1 MLLLTPTYLTD
12 LSKSDARTV
21 VAVMKFRQVKAGTVF
36 IEEGEITYT
45 DFMVL
50 ILEGSVSVESE
61 AASVDGGIVMS
72 CIGPGSLIGEMGLLD
87 GAPRSAT
94 CVAMT
99 DLEVAVLSREAV
111 LGLIKDN
118 SAVAARL
125 ILAISKRLSD
135 RLREANQNIRMLGG
149 VNISMQQELDAL
161 RQPVASALIAS
172 DPIAPDPIAPDPIAP
187 DPIASASVA
196 LPPEQEPLKP
206 ADLSG
211 LNPKRIQT
219 YPDVS

>member
-21 VAVMKFRQVKAGTVF
+21 VAAMKFRQVKAGVVF

-50 ILEGSVSVESE
+50 ILEGNVSVESE

-72 CIGPGSLIGEMGLLD
+72 SIGPGSLIGEMGLLD

-161 RQPVASALIAS
+161 RQPATSAPIAS
-172 DPIAPDPIAPDPIAP
+172 DPIASDPIASDLIASAPIASDP
-187 DPIASASVA
+187 VASDPIASASVA

-206 ADLSG
+206 AD
-211 LNPKRIQT
+211 
-219 YPDVS
+219 

>member
-21 VAVMKFRQVKAGTVF
+21 VAVMKFRQVKAGAVF

-50 ILEGSVSVESE
+50 ILEGNVSVESE

-72 CIGPGSLIGEMGLLD
+72 SIGPGSLIGEMGLLD

-161 RQPVASALIAS
+161 RQPATSAPIASDLIAS
-172 DPIAPDPIAPDPIAP
+172 DPIAPAPVASDPIAS

-196 LPPEQEPLKP
+196 LPPKQEPLKP
-206 ADLSG
+206 AD
-211 LNPKRIQT
+211 
-219 YPDVS
+219 

>member
-21 VAVMKFRQVKAGTVF
+21 VSVMKFRQVKAGAVF
-36 IEEGEITYT
+36 IEEGKITYT

-50 ILEGSVSVESE
+50 ILEGDVSVESE
-61 AASVDGGIVMS
+61 AASADGGIVMS
-72 CIGPGSLIGEMGLLD
+72 YMGPGSLIGEMGLLD

-99 DLEVAVLSREAV
+99 DLEVAVLSREAI
-111 LGLIKDN
+111 LSLIKDN

-149 VNISMQQELDAL
+149 LNISMQQELDAL
-161 RQPVASALIAS
+161 RQPVESAPATS
-172 DPIAPDPIAPDPIAP
+172 Q
-187 DPIASASVA
+187 
-196 LPPEQEPLKP
+196 PEQALLKP
-206 ADLSG
+206 AD
-211 LNPKRIQT
+211 
-219 YPDVS
+219 